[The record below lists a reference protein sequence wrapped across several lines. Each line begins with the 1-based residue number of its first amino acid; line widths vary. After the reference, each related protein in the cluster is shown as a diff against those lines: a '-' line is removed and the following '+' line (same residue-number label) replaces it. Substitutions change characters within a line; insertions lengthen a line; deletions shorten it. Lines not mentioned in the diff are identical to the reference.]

1 MAEPSVT
8 RTNHPDMMK
17 VPLASITVA
26 SLIGV
31 ISLIGMLHWPITT
44 GAVLILLLVVIL
56 RKGGVS

>member
-17 VPLASITVA
+17 VPLASIAVA

-31 ISLIGMLHWPITT
+31 IGLIGMLHWPVATSAI
-44 GAVLILLLVVIL
+44 LILLLVVIL
-56 RKGGVS
+56 RTRGMS

>member
-17 VPLASITVA
+17 VPLAYIAVA

-31 ISLIGMLHWPITT
+31 IGLIGMLNWPIITST
-44 GAVLILLLVVIL
+44 ILILLLVVIL
-56 RKGGVS
+56 RAGGAS